1 MTENAY
7 AVIWRH
13 RGKPSLT
20 GKLEL
25 LPTAVR
31 FESRD
36 ERLELPYDEIT
47 SVSVGR
53 TAADRVDGRP
63 SIVLALGDGDRVA
76 IGTVDRA
83 NLVGEIVE
91 RLAERTLAEDP
102 PGDEVSYLATPGPGD
117 SEGGDIY

>member
-1 MTENAY
+1 MEKTY
-7 AVIWRH
+7 AVVWVH
-13 RGKPSLT
+13 GEKPSLT

-31 FESRD
+31 FEGRD
-36 ERLELPYDEIT
+36 ETREIPYDEIA

-63 SIVLALGDGDRVA
+63 SIVLALEDGDRVA
-76 IGTVDRA
+76 IGTVA
-83 NLVGEIVE
+83 QENLVGEIVE
-91 RLAERTLAEDP
+91 RLAERKLADDP